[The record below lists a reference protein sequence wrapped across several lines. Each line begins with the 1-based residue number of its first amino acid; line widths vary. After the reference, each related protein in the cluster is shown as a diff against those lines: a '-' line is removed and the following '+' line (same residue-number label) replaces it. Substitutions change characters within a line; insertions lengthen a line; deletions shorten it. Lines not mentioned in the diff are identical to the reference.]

1 MIIDENFEMLK
12 VKFYMYI
19 NGKRVGKTV
28 NFLSKKVWT
37 ESYRNYMIR
46 KALIQ
51 YYNRDVTIHNVYL
64 SIDTSEKFKG
74 DVK

>member
-12 VKFYMYI
+12 VKFYMYV
-19 NGKRVGKTV
+19 NGKQVGKTV
-28 NFLSKKVWT
+28 DFLSKKIWT
-37 ESYRNYMIR
+37 EEYRNYMIR

-51 YYNRDVTIHNVYL
+51 YYNRDVTIHNVYI